1 MQRDAD
7 HLRPCLQLLPRER
20 LSAFNLAV
28 IRPQVLQFLRR
39 VRCRQRL
46 WFAPSLPPYAGQVV
60 AESSGSAFWR
70 LFKSGF
76 GSAVLNEPVEP
87 LPKKTEAS
95 DVVRSSQSAK

>member
-7 HLRPCLQLLPRER
+7 HLRPCLQFLPRQR
-20 LSAFNLAV
+20 LPALNLAV
-28 IRPQVLQFLRR
+28 IRPQVVQFLGR

-46 WFAPSLPPYAGQVV
+46 RFAPSLTPDAGQVV
-60 AESSGSAFWR
+60 AESSGSAFWG
-70 LFKSGF
+70 LFESGF
-76 GSAVLNEPVEP
+76 GSAMLNEPVEP

>member
-7 HLRPCLQLLPRER
+7 HLRPCLQLLPCQR
-20 LSAFNLAV
+20 LPAFDLAV
-28 IRPQVLQFLRR
+28 IRPQVVQFLGR

-46 WFAPSLPPYAGQVV
+46 GLAASLAPYARQVV
-60 AESSGSAFWR
+60 AESSGSTFWR

>member
-28 IRPQVLQFLRR
+28 IRPQVAQLLRR
-39 VRCRQRL
+39 VRGGQRL
-46 WFAPSLPPYAGQVV
+46 WFTASLAPDARQMV
-60 AESSGSAFWR
+60 AESSGSAFWG
-70 LFKSGF
+70 LLKSGF